1 MQELMKVNCENERIT
16 LSGRELHDFLEV
28 ESNYTTWFKR
38 MIEYG
43 FAEDIDYQTCFP
55 NLESENHGGQNKQD
69 HQLTIDMAKEIAM
82 VQRSEKGKQ
91 ARTYFIE
98 LEKQWNSPESVMAR
112 ALKMADNK
120 IYSLQNNIKSLETE
134 NKLLAQE
141 TLTWADRK
149 VIEAVVKKIG
159 GKIGYSDA
167 WREFKKELLYK
178 HGININS
185 RITNHLNESGK
196 KTQPKTLDMVHNEEL
211 QACISTAVALAKN
224 KNVDIKDII
233 SKFDKTA

>member
-1 MQELMKVNCENERIT
+1 MQELMKISCDNERIT
-16 LSGRELHDFLEV
+16 LSGRELHDFLEIGT
-28 ESNYTTWFKR
+28 EYAKWISR
-38 MIEYG
+38 MFEYG
-43 FAEDIDYQTCFP
+43 FTENIDYLVIVK
-55 NLESENHGGQNKQD
+55 NDENHLGGRPSTD

-120 IYSLQNNIKSLETE
+120 IYSLQNNIKFLETE
-134 NKLLAQE
+134 NKLLTQE

-178 HGININS
+178 HGINLNS
-185 RITNHLNESGK
+185 RITNFMNSYGK
-196 KTQPKTLDMVHNEEL
+196 KTQPKTLDMIHDDDEL
-211 QACISTAVALAKN
+211 QACISTVVALAKHN
-224 KNVDIKDII
+224 NVDIKEII
-233 SKFDKTA
+233 SKFHKTA